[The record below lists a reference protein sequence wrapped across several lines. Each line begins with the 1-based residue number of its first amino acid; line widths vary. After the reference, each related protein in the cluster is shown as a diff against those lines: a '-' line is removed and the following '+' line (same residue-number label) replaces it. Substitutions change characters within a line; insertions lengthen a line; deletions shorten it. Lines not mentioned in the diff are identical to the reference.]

1 MAYSHPSLN
10 LIGPAG
16 GTPKLWIYTTADAMT
31 VVRAEGYFNA
41 AAEDL
46 AIGDVIICNVAT
58 GGTTLVFFTYV
69 VSNAAGVVDVVDGLQ
84 IAVTDTD

>member
-10 LIGPAG
+10 LLGPAG
-16 GTPKLWIYTTADAMT
+16 GTPKVWVYSTPDAMT
-31 VVRAEGYFNA
+31 VVRAAGYFNA
-41 AAEDL
+41 AANELNVGDL
-46 AIGDVIICNVAT
+46 IICNVAT

-69 VSNAAGVVDVVDGLQ
+69 VSNSAGVVDVVDGTQ